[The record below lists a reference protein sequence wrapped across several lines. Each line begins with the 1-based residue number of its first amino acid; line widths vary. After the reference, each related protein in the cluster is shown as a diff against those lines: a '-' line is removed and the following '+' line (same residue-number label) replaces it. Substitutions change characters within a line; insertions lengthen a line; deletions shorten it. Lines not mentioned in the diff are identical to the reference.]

1 MKKCFHLRL
10 ASILTL
16 AILGL
21 APMVTRA
28 QSYGPG
34 SDFWGKVRYGGG
46 IGLGFGNDSFT
57 LQLAPSAIY
66 QANPYLGLGVGLSYN
81 YAKFGDDRFSAFGG
95 SLLTLFNPIP
105 VLQLSAEFEEM
116 RVHREYRYTLPAFEE
131 DYWLPALYVGLG
143 YSSGPVTFG
152 IRYDLLHDDSK
163 SLYADP
169 WMPFVRVYF

>member
-1 MKKCFHLRL
+1 MKKYLPL
-10 ASILTL
+10 SILRISAL
-16 AILGL
+16 IILCLSSFICSG
-21 APMVTRA
+21 
-28 QSYGPG
+28 QSYSQKG
-34 SDFWGKVRYGGG
+34 DFWGRVRYGGG

-66 QANPYLGLGVGLSYN
+66 QANDYLGLGVGLSYN
-81 YAKFGDDRFSAFGG
+81 YAKFGEDRFSAFGG
-95 SLLTLFNPIP
+95 SLLSLFNPIP
-105 VLQLSAEFEEM
+105 ALQLSAEFEEM
-116 RVHREYRYTLPAFEE
+116 RVHRDYQFALPQYEE

-152 IRYDLLHDDSK
+152 IRYDLLHDDAK

>member
-1 MKKCFHLRL
+1 MKKYLSLSLLRI
-10 ASILTL
+10 STL
-16 AILGL
+16 IFLGL
-21 APMVTRA
+21 SSFICSG
-28 QSYGPG
+28 QSYGQQ
-34 SDFWGKVRYGGG
+34 SEFWERVRYGGG
-46 IGLGFGNDSFT
+46 VGLGFGNDSFT

-66 QANPYLGLGVGLSYN
+66 QANQYLGVGVGLSYN

-95 SLLTLFNPIP
+95 SLLSLFNPIP
-105 VLQLSAEFEEM
+105 ALQLSAEFEEM
-116 RVHREYRYTLPAFEE
+116 RVHRKYEFAFNQFEE
-131 DYWLPALYVGLG
+131 DYWLPALYIGLG

>member
-1 MKKCFHLRL
+1 MKKCLHLS
-10 ASILTL
+10 AIGISML
-16 AILGL
+16 AILCLYPCAGHGQ
-21 APMVTRA
+21 A
-28 QSYGPG
+28 YGPQ

-81 YAKFGDDRFSAFGG
+81 YAKFGEDRFSAFGG

-116 RVHREYRYTLPAFEE
+116 RVHRSYRYTLPGLEE

-152 IRYDLLHDDSK
+152 VRYDLLHDDSK